1 MTNETNNYVK
11 ESSDISNQVKK
22 SDVIINKNNQIKDLK
37 EALSETLDST
47 NEIFKSLIKLIES
60 NIKDED
66 IRSESANIINNSSL
80 QFQKTL
86 EEIQIKL
93 SQQNVSEEE

>member
-1 MTNETNNYVK
+1 MSNKPNNYVK
-11 ESSDISNQVKK
+11 ESSDITNQVKK

-37 EALSETLDST
+37 ESLSETLDST

-66 IRSESANIINNSSL
+66 IRLESSNIIKNSSL

>member
-1 MTNETNNYVK
+1 MSNETNNYVK
-11 ESSDISNQVKK
+11 ESSDIPDQVKK

-66 IRSESANIINNSSL
+66 IRSESANIINNNSL

-93 SQQNVSEEE
+93 AQQNVSEEE

>member
-1 MTNETNNYVK
+1 MSNETNNYVK

-66 IRSESANIINNSSL
+66 IRSESANIINSSSL

>member
-1 MTNETNNYVK
+1 MSNKPNNYLK
-11 ESSDISNQVKK
+11 EISDITNQVKK

-37 EALSETLDST
+37 ESLSETLDST

-66 IRSESANIINNSSL
+66 IRLESSNIIKNSSL

>member
-1 MTNETNNYVK
+1 MSNETNNYIK

-66 IRSESANIINNSSL
+66 IRSESANIINNNSL

-93 SQQNVSEEE
+93 AQQNVSEEE

>member
-1 MTNETNNYVK
+1 MSNKPNNYVK
-11 ESSDISNQVKK
+11 EISDITNQVKK

-37 EALSETLDST
+37 ESLSETLDST

-66 IRSESANIINNSSL
+66 IRLESSNIIKNSSL